1 MSNAISG
8 LNDQSPGKMDVVIK
22 RSVTDWMWLIDL
34 FLFCRKNVE
43 RRCLLD
49 NMEGVFLIVDEI
61 IDGG

>member
-1 MSNAISG
+1 MFDI
-8 LNDQSPGKMDVVIK
+8 QSVM
-22 RSVTDWMWLIDL
+22 DWMWLIVV
-34 FLFCRKNVE
+34 FFCRKNVE